1 MALLTSLFHFPV
13 SPSKEGFGDRRKK
26 NRLVYYKLIV
36 PRRWFVPCL
45 IFYTVFSL
53 LFIQVVSLRKKK
65 SSLISLSILKL
76 LEDVKQCSKQSDFSK
91 TQRL

>member
-1 MALLTSLFHFPV
+1 MLTSLFHFPM

-36 PRRWFVPCL
+36 RWFVPCL
-45 IFYTVFSL
+45 VFYTAFSL
-53 LFIQVVSLRKKK
+53 LVIQIVSLRKKK
-65 SSLISLSILKL
+65 SLISLSILKL
-76 LEDVKQCSKQSDFSK
+76 LNDVKQCSKQSDFSK